1 MEQLTAMLAFAR
13 VVETGSFS
21 KAARDLGVS
30 KSAVSKQISRL
41 EDRLG
46 VRLLNR
52 TTRRHS
58 LTEAGTSFFE
68 GCQRMLAEV
77 ESAEAAVSR
86 LASAPRGTLKINA
99 PMSFGL
105 QHLGPALADF
115 LGAYPELSV
124 DLVLNDRLV
133 DLVEEGFDVGLR
145 IGKLADSSLIARR
158 LAPCRHVLCAA
169 PAYLSS
175 HPTPRVPED
184 LKAHSC
190 LHYSYLSSGQTWRF
204 NGPDGVRK
212 ITVSGRL
219 RINNGDLLK
228 VAATNGLGIA
238 LLPTFIVGDALRAGR
253 LVPVLNEWKPV
264 FDSAIHA
271 VYPASR
277 NLSPKVRVFIDFLA
291 ERFGELPYWDRT
303 LFDEA
308 V

>member
-58 LTEAGTSFFE
+58 LTEAGTSFYE
-68 GCQRMLAEV
+68 GCQRMLAEAD
-77 ESAEAAVSR
+77 SAEAAVSH
-86 LASAPRGTLKINA
+86 LASGPRGTLKVNA
-99 PMSFGL
+99 PMSFGVH
-105 QHLGPALADF
+105 HLGPALADF
-115 LGAYPELSV
+115 LVTYPELSV
-124 DLVLNDRLV
+124 DMVLNDRLV

-169 PAYLSS
+169 PSYLSS
-175 HPTPRVPED
+175 RPAPVHPDD
-184 LKAHSC
+184 LKAHCC
-190 LHYSYLSSGQTWRF
+190 LHYSYLSVGQTWRF
-204 NGPDGVRK
+204 TGPEGTRK
-212 ITVSGRL
+212 VTVVGRL

-228 VAATNGLGIA
+228 DAAVEGLGIA
-238 LLPTFIVGDALRAGR
+238 LLPSFIIGEELRAGR
-253 LVPVLNEWKPV
+253 LVPVMVDWRPSL
-264 FDSAIHA
+264 DSAIHA

-277 NLSPKVRVFIDFLA
+277 NLSPKVRVFIDFLSA
-291 ERFGELPYWDRT
+291 RFGDPPYWDT
-303 LFDEA
+303 ALLSNS
-308 V
+308 

>member
-21 KAARDLGVS
+21 KAARDLGIS

-68 GCQRMLAEV
+68 GCQRMLAEAD
-77 ESAEAAVSR
+77 SAEAAVSH
-86 LASAPRGTLKINA
+86 LAAAPRGTLKVNA
-99 PMSFGL
+99 PMSFGI
-105 QHLGPALADF
+105 QHLGPALSDF

-124 DLVLNDRLV
+124 DMVLNDRQV
-133 DLVEEGFDVGLR
+133 DLVEEGFDIGLR

-169 PAYLSS
+169 PSYLSGV
-175 HPTPRVPED
+175 PAPLLPED
-184 LKAHSC
+184 LKALNC
-190 LHYSYLSSGQTWRF
+190 LHYSYLSDGEVWRF
-204 NGPDGVRK
+204 AGPEGIRK
-212 ITVSGRL
+212 VSVTGRL
-219 RINNGDLLK
+219 HINNGDLLK
-228 VAATNGLGIA
+228 DAAVAGLGVV
-238 LLPTFIVGDALRAGR
+238 LLPSFIIGEDLRAGR
-253 LVPVLNEWKPV
+253 LVQILRDWRPAAEIAV
-264 FDSAIHA
+264 HA

-277 NLSPKVRVFIDFLA
+277 NLSPKVRVFIDFLSDC
-291 ERFGELPYWDRT
+291 FGDPPYWDRG
-303 LFDEA
+303 LFDH
-308 V
+308 

>member
-21 KAARDLGVS
+21 KAARDLGIS

-68 GCQRMLAEV
+68 GCQRMLAEAD
-77 ESAEAAVSR
+77 SAEAAVSH
-86 LASAPRGTLKINA
+86 LAAGPRGTLKVNA
-99 PMSFGL
+99 PMSFGI
-105 QHLGPALADF
+105 QHLGPALSDF

-124 DLVLNDRLV
+124 DMVLNDRQV

-158 LAPCRHVLCAA
+158 LAPCRHMLCAA
-169 PAYLSS
+169 PSYLSS
-175 HPTPRVPED
+175 APTPALPED
-184 LKAHSC
+184 LRALSC
-190 LHYSYLSSGQTWRF
+190 LHYSYLSDGQTWRF
-204 NGPDGVRK
+204 TGPEGTRK
-212 ITVSGRL
+212 VTVSGRL
-219 RINNGDLLK
+219 RVNNGDLLK
-228 VAATNGLGIA
+228 DAAVEGLGIA
-238 LLPTFIVGDALRAGR
+238 LLPTFILGEDLRAGR
-253 LVPVLNEWKPV
+253 LVQVLKDWKPV
-264 FDSAIHA
+264 IDIAVHA

-277 NLSPKVRVFIDFLA
+277 NLSPKVRVFIDFLS
-291 ERFGELPYWDRT
+291 ERFGDPPYWDRE
-303 LFDEA
+303 LFDD
-308 V
+308 